1 MTYVGLTGGI
11 GSGKSTVASFFA
23 DLGVPVYNS
32 DERAKLLM
40 NTSESLK
47 RNIKKLLGT
56 NAYKSETLDKTYVAE
71 QVFGDNAL
79 LQKLNKLV
87 HPAVKKD
94 FYEWAQEQTSPY
106 VIQEAAI
113 LFENGSY
120 VNYNKMILVKA
131 PEMERIRRVAA
142 RDKTTTDQILDRM
155 KTQWEDD
162 RKIPLADYVIENI
175 NLEETQNSV
184 KKIHE
189 DLLKSIS

>member
-11 GSGKSTVASFFA
+11 GSGKSTVAKFFA

-40 NTSESLK
+40 NRSESLK

-87 HPAVKKD
+87 HPAVKDD
-94 FYEWAQEQTSPY
+94 FYKWAQEQTSPY

-120 VNYNKMILVKA
+120 INYNKMILVKA

-142 RDKTTTDQILDRM
+142 RDKATPDQILDRM

-175 NLEETQNSV
+175 NLKETQNSV

>member
-11 GSGKSTVASFFA
+11 GSGKSTVAKFFA

-32 DERAKLLM
+32 DERAKFLM
-40 NTSESLK
+40 NRSESLK

-87 HPAVKKD
+87 HPAVKDD
-94 FYEWAQEQTSPY
+94 FYKWAQEQTSPY

-142 RDKTTTDQILDRM
+142 RDKATPDQILDRM

-175 NLEETQNSV
+175 NLKETQNSV

>member
-11 GSGKSTVASFFA
+11 GSGKSTVAKFFA

-40 NTSESLK
+40 NRSESLK

-87 HPAVKKD
+87 HPAVKDD
-94 FYEWAQEQTSPY
+94 FYKWAQEQTSPY

-142 RDKTTTDQILDRM
+142 RDKATPDQILDRM

-175 NLEETQNSV
+175 NLKETQNSV